1 MPITVKPGHMVVVL
15 SDPKG
20 QMPPRVVDMNGW
32 DPTTLGNEL
41 QAFKNGVGVRR
52 VLPGQLV
59 GGQRQPAGN
68 GSSLWDNSD
77 RFFDSRNLGTLGW
90 KGPVTIEPP
99 VLTVNGEQVAVTE
112 AGQITVT
119 GSSASPAPPAPAVT
133 PANTTPLV
141 LNSYV
146 EMKAGEKLPVVD
158 IAPNTALIVV
168 TNTRTHETSVVYGNQ
183 EFLKTQPLAKEIR
196 SVHSKNYNYQVDTYY
211 NGSQDLDKN
220 IAEIANKFKKF
231 NAAGIP
237 SQWVSNGTRLTVLEN
252 GEVKV
257 DDPFKHNLLS
267 FDINRNGI
275 VSGDP
280 NDPFIDPKTGIIV
293 STDPGEPSAE
303 RKKLNFYWPKEGV
316 AVVGLVKSVD
326 GNPSK
331 MGLLVLD
338 PKQLLEQAEAQL
350 RAAGK
355 QLSQNEIEEAAQKI
369 VGERVALFVHKLEG
383 GVFNV
388 LGTTAKWNGRVDAR
402 ILGELTKANAP
413 NPKANIG
420 TYLDNS
426 GDYNTVLLSVYP
438 QNDQNDLKKM
448 FTITHINLLGSQGAH

>member
-1 MPITVKPGHMVVVL
+1 MPITVKPGHMVVSERSQRADAAASGRHEWV
-15 SDPKG
+15 
-20 QMPPRVVDMNGW
+20 

-119 GSSASPAPPAPAVT
+119 GSSPQAPPAPAVT

-146 EMKAGEKLPVVD
+146 EMKVGEKLPVVD

-267 FDINRNGI
+267 FDTNRNGI

-280 NDPFIDPKTGIIV
+280 NDPFIDPEKGIIV

-303 RKKLNFYWPKEGV
+303 RKKLNFYWPKKESPLS
-316 AVVGLVKSVD
+316 ALSNQWTAIRVKWACS
-326 GNPSK
+326 S
-331 MGLLVLD
+331 
-338 PKQLLEQAEAQL
+338 
-350 RAAGK
+350 
-355 QLSQNEIEEAAQKI
+355 SIQNNCLNRPRRSLGCREAA
-369 VGERVALFVHKLEG
+369 
-383 GVFNV
+383 
-388 LGTTAKWNGRVDAR
+388 
-402 ILGELTKANAP
+402 
-413 NPKANIG
+413 
-420 TYLDNS
+420 
-426 GDYNTVLLSVYP
+426 
-438 QNDQNDLKKM
+438 
-448 FTITHINLLGSQGAH
+448 